1 MGFRGALVGGFRK
14 DDVLTYI
21 EEAAR
26 ERRDLQQM
34 LEAAREEAE
43 SLDADRSA
51 LTAVVD
57 QLNAQLEE
65 VDELRDELEKLQ
77 TENDELRE
85 REAEAQ
91 QAALTTE
98 QMMDTMQ
105 MNIDRLEEQ
114 IEELE
119 REKRELQDMCAQMN
133 SERALYAQIEIEAR
147 TRAAQTKAAAE
158 EKIAGMYAETDKLLE
173 QMLACLIDAAEDSR
187 NAARQAADRTQVAEK
202 NIDALMR
209 TIDAQVL
216 RMRGEIPGTEEV
228 LQPAVEIIP
237 EPVIETVPEPVVE
250 EVEVAVPAA
259 KEETAEKSD
268 AEQKSTI
275 SELLRQLRRKF

>member
-14 DDVLTYI
+14 EDVLTYI
-21 EEAAR
+21 EETAK
-26 ERRDLQQM
+26 ERAELQQQ
-34 LEAAREEAE
+34 LSAACEENE
-43 SLDADRSA
+43 SLNADRSA

-65 VDELRDELEKLQ
+65 MDELRNELEQLQ
-77 TENDELRE
+77 SENDELRE

-91 QAALTTE
+91 QAAMVTE

-119 REKRELQDMCAQMN
+119 IEKRALMNECLQMRA
-133 SERALYAQIEIEAR
+133 ERALYAEIEVEAR
-147 TRAAQTKAAAE
+147 TRAAQTEAAAE

-173 QMLACLIDAAEDSR
+173 QMLTCLIDAAEDSR
-187 NAARQAADRTQVAEK
+187 SAARQAADRTQVAEK
-202 NIDALMR
+202 NIDAMMR

-216 RMRGEIPGTEEV
+216 RMRGELPGIQAEPVAE
-228 LQPAVEIIP
+228 AVEA
-237 EPVIETVPEPVVE
+237 E
-250 EVEVAVPAA
+250 EVEDAAEDAAVIEPEAA
-259 KEETAEKSD
+259 EETVKYVS
-268 AEQKSTI
+268 EQKSCI